1 MFTQNRLESNQ
12 NSQKLVKAFVN
23 CDFLR
28 LFGNKYWKQKKKK
41 RFVILMYT
49 TLTKTIDV
57 FSNNIQSQFS
67 THIFLPH
74 THKSVVSEN

>member
-28 LFGNKYWKQKKKK
+28 LFGNKYWKQKK
-41 RFVILMYT
+41 MYT
-49 TLTKTIDV
+49 TLKKTIDV